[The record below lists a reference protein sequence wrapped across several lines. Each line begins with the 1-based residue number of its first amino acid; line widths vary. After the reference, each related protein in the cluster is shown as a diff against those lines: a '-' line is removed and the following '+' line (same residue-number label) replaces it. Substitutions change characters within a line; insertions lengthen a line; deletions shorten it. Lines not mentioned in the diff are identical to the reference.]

1 MVIVMI
7 NGSKPSPNQFKH
19 GALKLKTAKSVI
31 LEGDTTIVTEIPRS
45 IFIEG

>member
-31 LEGDTTIVTEIPRS
+31 FEGYTTIVIEIPRS